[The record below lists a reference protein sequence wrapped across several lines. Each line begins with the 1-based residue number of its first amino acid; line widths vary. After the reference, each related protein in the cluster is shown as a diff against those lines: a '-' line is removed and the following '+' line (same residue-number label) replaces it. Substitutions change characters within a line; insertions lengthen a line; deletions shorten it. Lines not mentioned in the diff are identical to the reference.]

1 MKMSNHVRAIQVD
14 LAAAASLGDEA
25 IAEAGRKLSEA
36 LESSLH
42 LRLLDVLAEAAADVS
57 ALVPTGRVE
66 VRVAGRDPELVFVE
80 DEALHGESTAGATEE
95 LSARVTLRLPDS
107 LKAAV
112 EKAAAAEGSSTNT
125 WIVRT
130 LARALDPR
138 ASRTVRADRRI
149 QGFARS

>member
-80 DEALHGESTAGATEE
+80 DEALHGESTAGAAEE

-112 EKAAAAEGSSTNT
+112 EKAAAAEGVSTNT

-138 ASRTVRADRRI
+138 ASRAVRADRRI